1 MPLPV
6 SLWPRPAVVCGIR
19 RPSSASRFAGISDAY
34 TRQFLTPRGVAG
46 QTTSWLREP
55 TVLLP
60 AAMRIRETFPEGM
73 PADNPIRVYAAS
85 DGSDAWSLAH
95 ALRLTGLLHP
105 DSKPMTAYPIDASDL
120 HPGRVAVAQEGY
132 VEVFDRELE
141 LADQAVQAFARQNDA
156 PDPKAWHNRAVFSQ
170 AVSIPIPLAGILNA
184 YGLPF
189 CQPEHQW
196 YRVSDALRE
205 PVTFREADIEA
216 DLQANPLPQDGPSV
230 VLFRNVWGYMDK
242 EDPQKC
248 QRVAR
253 LLGQQMAPGSLL
265 VTGKLEA
272 PLPSEVAL
280 AASRMAKQL
289 AFLAAQRL
297 FPGVSQA
304 QMEAALG
311 EFSPGDLPKHRLD
324 VPALLRQEGFEPV
337 FEVPR
342 RSVTGHD
349 YEGQL
354 WIKQ

>member
-1 MPLPV
+1 
-6 SLWPRPAVVCGIR
+6 
-19 RPSSASRFAGISDAY
+19 
-34 TRQFLTPRGVAG
+34 
-46 QTTSWLREP
+46 
-55 TVLLP
+55 
-60 AAMRIRETFPEGM
+60 
-73 PADNPIRVYAAS
+73 
-85 DGSDAWSLAH
+85 
-95 ALRLTGLLHP
+95 
-105 DSKPMTAYPIDASDL
+105 
-120 HPGRVAVAQEGY
+120 
-132 VEVFDRELE
+132 
-141 LADQAVQAFARQNDA
+141 
-156 PDPKAWHNRAVFSQ
+156 
-170 AVSIPIPLAGILNA
+170 
-184 YGLPF
+184 LPF

-304 QMEAALG
+304 QMEAVLG
-311 EFSPGDLPKHRLD
+311 EFSPDDLPKHRLD
-324 VPALLRQEGFEPV
+324 VPALLRQAGFEPV
-337 FEVPR
+337 FEQPR